1 MILHSSCSVCP
12 LRGCWLRIKSPSVRF
27 LLLRFIYAVDRGKM
41 AKNIDAHAELLAA
54 LGPKPTMLYH
64 LKKENGKYV
73 LGHKIPVSEGYKA
86 SDLPLSYNELDADV
100 RDVISS
106 LVWDANGNNPD
117 LTKHPWALHSIW
129 KLQASKGLA
138 VILEWQPAS
147 AVPRTSVVGGN
158 ATPVASS
165 STFMFASSRSS
176 GSSMTEADETSS
188 ILYVIPKVDD
198 T

>member
-1 MILHSSCSVCP
+1 
-12 LRGCWLRIKSPSVRF
+12 
-27 LLLRFIYAVDRGKM
+27 
-41 AKNIDAHAELLAA
+41 
-54 LGPKPTMLYH
+54 MLYH
-64 LKKENGKYV
+64 LKKEDGKYV
-73 LGHKIPVSEGYKA
+73 LGHKIPVSEGHKA
-86 SDLPLSYNELDADV
+86 SDVSLLYNDLDVEA

-106 LVWDANGNNPD
+106 LVLDANGNNPD
-117 LTKHPWALHSIW
+117 MTKHPWALHSVW
-129 KLQASKGLA
+129 KFQASKGLG

-147 AVPRTSVVGGN
+147 AVPQTSVVGGN

-165 STFMFASSRSS
+165 SPFMFASSRSS